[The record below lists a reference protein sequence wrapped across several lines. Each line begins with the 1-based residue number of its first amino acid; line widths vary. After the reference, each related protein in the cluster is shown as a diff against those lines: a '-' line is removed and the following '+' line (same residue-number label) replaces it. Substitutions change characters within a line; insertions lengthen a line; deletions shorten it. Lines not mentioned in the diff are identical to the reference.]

1 MLDAKKAWQEKDDK
15 RNKFFFFFKGENHT
29 NTRANT
35 DLKFIQGKEKET
47 GRIASYQLV

>member
-1 MLDAKKAWQEKDDK
+1 MLKKLGKK
-15 RNKFFFFFKGENHT
+15 RMINETSFFFKGENHT